1 MDTTD
6 SVENFVSKWIDEA
19 HQTPGEMPK
28 DFSQL
33 EPELPKLQQTLKEE
47 ENLTASLRWLKL
59 RAERLFNLYVGID
72 QVVNLGYDRQ
82 LREAIRIID
91 ADEVGKY
98 LTPPPDATEPPST
111 TQANVPLENEVI
123 TEE

>member
-1 MDTTD
+1 MP
-6 SVENFVSKWIDEA
+6 IRA
-19 HQTPGEMPK
+19 PGEMPK

-33 EPELPKLQQTLKEE
+33 APELPKLQQILTAE
-47 ENLTASLRWLKL
+47 ENVTVSIRWLKL

-72 QVVNLGYDRQ
+72 QVANLAYDRQ
-82 LREAIRIID
+82 LEEAIRIIN

-98 LTPPPDATEPPST
+98 LTPSPEETEPPST
-111 TQANVPLENEVI
+111 TQANVPLEDEVI